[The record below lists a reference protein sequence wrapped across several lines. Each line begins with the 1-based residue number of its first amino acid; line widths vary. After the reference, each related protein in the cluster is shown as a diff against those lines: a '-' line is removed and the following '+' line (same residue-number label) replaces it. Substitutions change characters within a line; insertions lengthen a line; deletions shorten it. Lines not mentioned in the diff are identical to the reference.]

1 MLSFYDIIILERRV
15 MDRVKIKEEAKAM
28 IKGNLWVLWKALL
41 IVGIISG
48 IASGIVST
56 FVEKKTA
63 MESLVN
69 FILSLAM
76 MPLSAGLIYYILK
89 FVRRQNPE
97 VNDVWSQFSRF
108 VPIIITGFLASI
120 AVMIGII
127 LLIIPGII
135 LAFGLS
141 FFQYILVDP
150 EYKDLDSV
158 AVLKES
164 WRLTKGYKMDFFV
177 FGLSFIGWG
186 LLIVITL
193 GLAAIYVVPYS
204 TTATALYY
212 ENLKKAPRK

>member
-1 MLSFYDIIILERRV
+1 

-28 IKGNLWVLWKALL
+28 IRGNLWVLWKAIL
-41 IVGIISG
+41 IIMIISG

-56 FVEKKTA
+56 LAEKKTA
-63 MESLVN
+63 MENLVN
-69 FILSLAM
+69 FILGLAM
-76 MPLSAGLIYYILK
+76 MPLSAGLTYYVLK

-108 VPIIITGFLASI
+108 VPIVITGFLASI
-120 AVMIGII
+120 AIMLGMI

-135 LAFGLS
+135 LAFGIS
-141 FFQYILVDP
+141 FYQYILVDQ

-158 AVLKES
+158 AILKES

-186 LLIVITL
+186 LLVAITF